1 MNNYIEF
8 NEKIP
13 TRGNYDIIV
22 AGGGVAGVSA
32 AVCAA
37 RDGKKVLL
45 IEKSVK
51 LGGLA
56 TLGLIN
62 YYEPLCNGRGKMIM
76 TGMAE
81 ELLKLSIK
89 YGYDTLPDEWRET
102 YPTDNN
108 YNTEK
113 RYQTHYS
120 ADIFAL
126 TLTELI
132 VSEGVE
138 ILFDT
143 IVSNPVMDGNHCNG
157 IIVDSKSGREF
168 CGAKVIIDTTG
179 DGDILY
185 RAGVPIIQ
193 GKNFF
198 TYIGKQITLD
208 SCRRAA
214 DSGKI
219 NYAYAAITGGHSTLY
234 GKGHPEG
241 MRYFDGTTADDVT
254 DYLIKN
260 QTLMLS
266 KIKDTDRWS
275 REIVQLPGMAQFRT
289 TRCINGD
296 YILKESDAYK
306 HFDDSVGAICD
317 FDRRDYLFEIPY
329 RCLIRS
335 GFDNI
340 ITAGRSAAGEGY
352 AWDVLRV
359 IPPAVASGQAAG
371 LAASLAVSDNCRI
384 ETLDVKKLQ
393 KSLEISSVAIHFDD
407 SLIPS

>member
-1 MNNYIEF
+1 MSNFIYF
-8 NEKIP
+8 SEKIP
-13 TRGNYDIIV
+13 VRGEYDIIA
-22 AGGGVAGVSA
+22 AGGGVAGISA
-32 AVCAA
+32 AVSAA

-89 YGYDTLPDEWRET
+89 YGYDTLPDEWRES
-102 YPTDNN
+102 YPENVTP
-108 YNTEK
+108 K

-126 TLTELI
+126 TLTELLI
-132 VSEGVE
+132 HEGVE

-143 IVSNPVMDGNHCNG
+143 VVSAPVMSGKHCDGL
-157 IIVDSKSGREF
+157 ILESKSGREF
-168 CGAKVIIDTTG
+168 CRGKMIIDTTG

-185 RAGVPIIQ
+185 RAGIPTIQ
-193 GKNFF
+193 GKNYF
-198 TYIGKQITLD
+198 TYIGRQINLD
-208 SCRRAA
+208 SCRKAVE
-214 DSGKI
+214 SGKI
-219 NYAYAAITGGHSTLY
+219 NNAYMNITGGNSTLY

-241 MRYFDGTTADDVT
+241 MRYFTGTTADEVT
-254 DYLIKN
+254 DYLIQN
-260 QTLMLS
+260 HLLMLD
-266 KIKDTDRWS
+266 KIKNTDRWS
-275 REIVQLPGMAQFRT
+275 REIVQLPGMAQFRE
-289 TRCINGD
+289 TRCIDGD
-296 YILKESDAYK
+296 YTLKESDAYR

-329 RCLIRS
+329 GCLIKS

-359 IPPAVASGQAAG
+359 IPPAAASGQAAG
-371 LAASLAVSDNCRI
+371 IAASRAISDNCRI
-384 ETLDVKKLQ
+384 DTLDIGKLQ
-393 KSLEISSVAIHFDD
+393 KALTKSDITIHFDD
-407 SLIPS
+407 TLIPSGL

>member
-1 MNNYIEF
+1 MSKFIDF
-8 NEKIP
+8 SEKIP
-13 TRGNYDIIV
+13 VRGEYDVIT
-22 AGGGVAGVSA
+22 AGGGVAGIAA
-32 AVCAA
+32 AVSAA

-62 YYEPLCNGRGKMIM
+62 FYEPLCNGRGKMIM

-81 ELLKLSIK
+81 ELLKLSVK
-89 YGYDTLPDEWRET
+89 YGYDTLPDDWR
-102 YPTDNN
+102 DGN
-108 YNTEK
+108 K

-126 TLTELI
+126 TLTELLI
-132 VSEGVE
+132 HEGVE

-143 IVSNPVMDGNHCNG
+143 VVSAPVMNGRHCDGL
-157 IIVDSKSGREF
+157 IIDSKSGREF
-168 CGAKVIIDTTG
+168 CRGKMIIDTTG

-185 RAGVPIIQ
+185 RAGIPTIQ
-193 GKNFF
+193 GKNYF
-198 TYIGKQITLD
+198 TYIGRQITLE
-208 SCRRAA
+208 SCRKAA
-214 DSGKI
+214 ESGKI
-219 NYAYAAITGGHSTLY
+219 NDAYLNITGGNATLY

-241 MRYFDGTTADDVT
+241 MRYFIGTTADDVT
-254 DYLIKN
+254 DYLIQN
-260 QTLMLS
+260 QLLMLS
-266 KIKDTDRWS
+266 KIKDKDRWS
-275 REIVQLPGMAQFRT
+275 REIVQLPGMVQFRE
-289 TRCINGD
+289 TRCIDGD
-296 YILKESDAYK
+296 YTLKESDVYK

-317 FDRRDYLFEIPY
+317 FDRRDFLFEIPY
-329 RCLIRS
+329 GCLIKS

-371 LAASLAVSDNCRI
+371 IAASRAISDNCRI
-384 ETLDVKKLQ
+384 DTLDIGKLQ
-393 KSLEISSVAIHFDD
+393 KALTKSDITVHFDD
-407 SLIPS
+407 SLIPSVL

>member
-1 MNNYIEF
+1 MNDIINYSERIPVRGEF
-8 NEKIP
+8 
-13 TRGNYDIIV
+13 DIIV
-22 AGGGVAGVSA
+22 AGGGVAGIAASVS
-32 AVCAA
+32 AA

-45 IEKSVK
+45 IEKSVI

-89 YGYDTLPDEWRET
+89 YGYDTLPDEWLDG
-102 YPTDNN
+102 YPAD
-108 YNTEK
+108 YTER

-126 TLTELI
+126 ALTELLI
-132 VSEGVE
+132 HEGVE

-143 IVSNPVMDGNHCNG
+143 IVSVPVMNGDHCDGL
-157 IIVDSKSGREF
+157 IIDSKSGREF
-168 CGAKVIIDTTG
+168 CKAKIIIDTTG
-179 DGDILY
+179 DGDIMY
-185 RAGVPIIQ
+185 RAGIPTIQ

-198 TYIGKQITLD
+198 SYWGKQITTD
-208 SCRRAA
+208 SCRKAA
-214 DSGKI
+214 ESGKI
-219 NYAYAAITGGHSTLY
+219 NHAYESIMGGTSSLY

-241 MRYFDGTTADDVT
+241 MRYFLGTTADDVT
-254 DYLIKN
+254 DYLIQN
-260 QTLMLS
+260 HLLMLS
-266 KIKDTDRWS
+266 KIKDTDRFS
-275 REIVQLPGMAQFRT
+275 REIVQLPGMVQFRT
-289 TRCINGD
+289 TRYIDGD
-296 YILKESDAYK
+296 YILKESDSYK
-306 HFDDSVGAICD
+306 HFADSVGAICD
-317 FDRRDYLFEIPY
+317 FDKRDFVFEIPY
-329 RCLIRS
+329 RCLVRS

-371 LAASLAVSDNCRI
+371 LAASQAVSDNTRI
-384 ETLDVKKLQ
+384 DTLDIGKLQ
-393 KSLEISSVAIHFDD
+393 KSLAKADVTVHFDD
-407 SLIPS
+407 SLIPSAL